1 MKRKILTYP
10 NDIEILSLK
19 SQEVTDL
26 KDETFKQ
33 LVQDLKDTLH
43 GDPTG
48 VGLSA
53 IQIGVPL
60 RVCIINYGKE
70 IVMINPVITWRRS
83 GSSGIK
89 KFREGCL
96 SDPGKYV
103 EVERA
108 QKVICQY
115 TDENGDEAVDPDTYN
130 CECFDAVLIPA
141 VKEAR
146 LQYVTECLN
155 TKKYNKTLKQRLHE
169 EVEKAPKK
177 AKSSSETEA

>member
-26 KDETFKQ
+26 KDGAFKQ
-33 LVQDLKDTLH
+33 LIQDLKDTLQE
-43 GDPTG
+43 DPTG

-53 IQIGVPL
+53 IQIGIPL

-70 IVMINPVITWRRS
+70 IIMINPVITWRRS

-96 SDPGKYV
+96 SAPGKYI

-108 QKVICQY
+108 QKVTCQY
-115 TDENGDEAVDPDTYN
+115 INENGE
-130 CECFDAVLIPA
+130 
-141 VKEAR
+141 KEEISEGGWMSAIIQHE
-146 LQYVTECLN
+146 LDHFEGICKVYEL
-155 TKKYNKTLKQRLHE
+155 TKE
-169 EVEKAPKK
+169 
-177 AKSSSETEA
+177 S

>member
-33 LVQDLKDTLH
+33 LIQDLKDTLH
-43 GDPTG
+43 EDSTG

-83 GSSGIK
+83 GPSGIK

-115 TDENGDEAVDPDTYN
+115 TDENGEK
-130 CECFDAVLIPA
+130 
-141 VKEAR
+141 KEISEGGWMSAIIQHE
-146 LQYVTECLN
+146 LDHFEGICKVYEL
-155 TKKYNKTLKQRLHE
+155 TKE
-169 EVEKAPKK
+169 
-177 AKSSSETEA
+177 S

>member
-19 SQEVTDL
+19 SQEATDL
-26 KDETFKQ
+26 KDGAFKQ
-33 LVQDLKDTLH
+33 LIQDLKDTLQE
-43 GDPTG
+43 DPTG

-53 IQIGVPL
+53 IQIGIPL

-70 IVMINPVITWRRS
+70 IIMINPVITWRRS

-96 SDPGKYV
+96 SAPGKYI

-108 QKVICQY
+108 QKVTCQY
-115 TDENGDEAVDPDTYN
+115 INENGE
-130 CECFDAVLIPA
+130 
-141 VKEAR
+141 KEEISEGGWMSAIIQHE
-146 LQYVTECLN
+146 LDHFEGICKVYEL
-155 TKKYNKTLKQRLHE
+155 TKE
-169 EVEKAPKK
+169 
-177 AKSSSETEA
+177 S

>member
-43 GDPTG
+43 EDSTG

-96 SDPGKYV
+96 SDPGKYI

-115 TDENGDEAVDPDTYN
+115 TDENGEK
-130 CECFDAVLIPA
+130 
-141 VKEAR
+141 KEISEGGWMSAIIQHE
-146 LQYVTECLN
+146 LDHFEGICKVYEL
-155 TKKYNKTLKQRLHE
+155 TKE
-169 EVEKAPKK
+169 
-177 AKSSSETEA
+177 S

>member
-43 GDPTG
+43 EDSTG

-83 GSSGIK
+83 GPSGIK

-96 SDPGKYV
+96 SDPGKYI

-115 TDENGDEAVDPDTYN
+115 TDENGEK
-130 CECFDAVLIPA
+130 
-141 VKEAR
+141 KEISEGGWMSAIIQHE
-146 LQYVTECLN
+146 LDHFEGICKVYEL
-155 TKKYNKTLKQRLHE
+155 TKE
-169 EVEKAPKK
+169 
-177 AKSSSETEA
+177 S

>member
-26 KDETFKQ
+26 KDENFKQ

-43 GDPTG
+43 EDSTG

-60 RVCIINYGKE
+60 RGCIINYGKE

-83 GSSGIK
+83 GPSGIK

-115 TDENGDEAVDPDTYN
+115 TDENGEK
-130 CECFDAVLIPA
+130 
-141 VKEAR
+141 KEISEGGWMSAIIQHE
-146 LQYVTECLN
+146 LDHFEGICKVYEL
-155 TKKYNKTLKQRLHE
+155 TKE
-169 EVEKAPKK
+169 
-177 AKSSSETEA
+177 S

>member
-1 MKRKILTYP
+1 M
-10 NDIEILSLK
+10 
-19 SQEVTDL
+19 
-26 KDETFKQ
+26 
-33 LVQDLKDTLH
+33 KDTLH
-43 GDPTG
+43 EDPTG

-83 GSSGIK
+83 GPSGIK

-115 TDENGDEAVDPDTYN
+115 TDENGEK
-130 CECFDAVLIPA
+130 
-141 VKEAR
+141 KEISEGGWMSAIIQHE
-146 LQYVTECLN
+146 LDHFEGICKVYEL
-155 TKKYNKTLKQRLHE
+155 TKE
-169 EVEKAPKK
+169 
-177 AKSSSETEA
+177 S

>member
-43 GDPTG
+43 EDSTG

-115 TDENGDEAVDPDTYN
+115 TDENGEK
-130 CECFDAVLIPA
+130 
-141 VKEAR
+141 KEISEGGWMSAIIQHE
-146 LQYVTECLN
+146 LDHFEGICKVYEL
-155 TKKYNKTLKQRLHE
+155 TKE
-169 EVEKAPKK
+169 
-177 AKSSSETEA
+177 S

>member
-26 KDETFKQ
+26 KDGAFKQ
-33 LVQDLKDTLH
+33 LIQDLKDTLQE
-43 GDPTG
+43 DPTG

-53 IQIGVPL
+53 IQIGIPL

-70 IVMINPVITWRRS
+70 IIMINPIITWRRS

-96 SDPGKYV
+96 SAPGKYI
-103 EVERA
+103 EVERS
-108 QKVICQY
+108 QKVTCQY
-115 TDENGDEAVDPDTYN
+115 INENGE
-130 CECFDAVLIPA
+130 
-141 VKEAR
+141 KEEISEGGWMSAIIQHE
-146 LQYVTECLN
+146 LDHFEGICKVYEL
-155 TKKYNKTLKQRLHE
+155 TKE
-169 EVEKAPKK
+169 
-177 AKSSSETEA
+177 S

>member
-26 KDETFKQ
+26 KDEAFKQ
-33 LVQDLKDTLH
+33 LIQDLKDTLQE
-43 GDPTG
+43 DPTG

-60 RVCIINYGKE
+60 KVCIINYGKE
-70 IVMINPVITWRRS
+70 IIMINPIITWRRS

-96 SDPGKYV
+96 SAPGKYI

-108 QKVICQY
+108 QKVTCQY
-115 TDENGDEAVDPDTYN
+115 INENGE
-130 CECFDAVLIPA
+130 
-141 VKEAR
+141 KEEISEGGWMSAIIQHE
-146 LQYVTECLN
+146 LDHFEGICKVYEL
-155 TKKYNKTLKQRLHE
+155 TKE
-169 EVEKAPKK
+169 
-177 AKSSSETEA
+177 S

>member
-26 KDETFKQ
+26 KDEAFKQ
-33 LVQDLKDTLH
+33 LIQDLKDTLQE
-43 GDPTG
+43 DPTG

-70 IVMINPVITWRRS
+70 IIMINPIITWRRS

-96 SDPGKYV
+96 SAPGKYI

-108 QKVICQY
+108 QKVTCQY
-115 TDENGDEAVDPDTYN
+115 INENGE
-130 CECFDAVLIPA
+130 
-141 VKEAR
+141 KEEISEGGWMSAII
-146 LQYVTECLN
+146 Q
-155 TKKYNKTLKQRLHE
+155 HE
-169 EVEKAPKK
+169 LDHLEGVII
-177 AKSSSETEA
+177 

>member
-1 MKRKILTYP
+1 MKRKIIKYP

-26 KDETFKQ
+26 KDEAFKQ
-33 LVQDLKDTLH
+33 LIQDLKDTLQE
-43 GDPTG
+43 DPTG

-70 IVMINPVITWRRS
+70 IIMINPIITWRRS

-96 SDPGKYV
+96 SAPGKYI

-108 QKVICQY
+108 QKVTCQY
-115 TDENGDEAVDPDTYN
+115 INENGE
-130 CECFDAVLIPA
+130 
-141 VKEAR
+141 KEEISEGGWMSAIIQHE
-146 LQYVTECLN
+146 LDHFEGICKVYEL
-155 TKKYNKTLKQRLHE
+155 TKE
-169 EVEKAPKK
+169 
-177 AKSSSETEA
+177 S

>member
-19 SQEVTDL
+19 SQKVTDL
-26 KDETFKQ
+26 KNEDLKQ
-33 LVQDLKDTLH
+33 LIQDLKDTLH
-43 GDPTG
+43 EDHTG

-53 IQIGVPL
+53 IQIGIPL

-70 IVMINPVITWRRS
+70 IVMINPIITWRRS
-83 GSSGIK
+83 GPSGIK

-96 SDPGKYV
+96 SDPGKYI

-115 TDENGDEAVDPDTYN
+115 TDENGEK
-130 CECFDAVLIPA
+130 
-141 VKEAR
+141 KEISEGGWMSAIIQHE
-146 LQYVTECLN
+146 LDHFEGICKVYEL
-155 TKKYNKTLKQRLHE
+155 TKE
-169 EVEKAPKK
+169 
-177 AKSSSETEA
+177 S

>member
-26 KDETFKQ
+26 KDEAFKQ
-33 LVQDLKDTLH
+33 LIQDLKDTLQE
-43 GDPTG
+43 DPTG

-53 IQIGVPL
+53 IQIGIPL

-70 IVMINPVITWRRS
+70 IIMINPIITWKRS

-96 SDPGKYV
+96 SAPGKYI
-103 EVERA
+103 EIERA
-108 QKVICQY
+108 QKVTCQY
-115 TDENGDEAVDPDTYN
+115 INENGE
-130 CECFDAVLIPA
+130 
-141 VKEAR
+141 KEEISEGGWMSAIIQHE
-146 LQYVTECLN
+146 LDHFEGICKVYEL
-155 TKKYNKTLKQRLHE
+155 TKE
-169 EVEKAPKK
+169 
-177 AKSSSETEA
+177 S

>member
-26 KDETFKQ
+26 KDGAFKQ
-33 LVQDLKDTLH
+33 LIQDLKDTLQE
-43 GDPTG
+43 DPTG

-53 IQIGVPL
+53 IQIGIPL

-70 IVMINPVITWRRS
+70 IIMINPIITWRRS

-96 SDPGKYV
+96 SAPGKYI
-103 EVERA
+103 EVERS

-115 TDENGDEAVDPDTYN
+115 TDENGEK
-130 CECFDAVLIPA
+130 
-141 VKEAR
+141 KEISEGGWMSAIIQHE
-146 LQYVTECLN
+146 LDHFEGICKVYEL
-155 TKKYNKTLKQRLHE
+155 TKE
-169 EVEKAPKK
+169 
-177 AKSSSETEA
+177 S

>member
-43 GDPTG
+43 EDSTG

-83 GSSGIK
+83 GPSGIK

-115 TDENGDEAVDPDTYN
+115 TDENGEK
-130 CECFDAVLIPA
+130 
-141 VKEAR
+141 KEISEGGWMSAIIQHE
-146 LQYVTECLN
+146 LDHFEGICKVYEL
-155 TKKYNKTLKQRLHE
+155 TKE
-169 EVEKAPKK
+169 
-177 AKSSSETEA
+177 S